1 MKHHQFAFVPVLNKI
16 VSEYYFFTIVSSSYI
31 VTHKPRFVLKVFSQI
46 LIEKTKR
53 ILNKRLQI
61 FINH

>member
-1 MKHHQFAFVPVLNKI
+1 MKYRQFALVKSENKDTSACYI
-16 VSEYYFFTIVSSSYI
+16 FDIVSSSYI
-31 VTHKPRFVLKVFSQI
+31 ITPKPRLVLKVFSQI

-61 FINH
+61 IINH